1 MWARSTRVRKAIAAA
16 PPLRTIILL
25 MPLIRC
31 PRCSQPYDIP
41 PGIAVQLPSKV
52 ANCSCG
58 EWLYGDRSK
67 LLQRMSET
75 GNIEELDV
83 TAYRVDEIAPSAPR
97 FELDLGSEAPAGA
110 RHLRVIARSS
120 AGSIDAI
127 FAIEQHPLWIGRK
140 GCHIEF
146 DDSDLSLQHCAIEV
160 RGERLIV
167 RDADSHTGTFLDG
180 QEISEAEIGDGVHLL
195 RIGHALLSLEPV
207 ASGGTAVEPLRIAP
221 DELFDAPPQLA
232 RKLQRSAREDGPQR
246 LFLRGIEGPAA
257 GKEYDLDQPT
267 HTVGREG
274 SIRVPD
280 EYLSRKHFEIFR
292 DEEGNLRIRDLGS
305 RNGTFL
311 NTLPA
316 KNTKVGPGDEI
327 RAGMTLFKVEAR

>member
-1 MWARSTRVRKAIAAA
+1 
-16 PPLRTIILL
+16 

-31 PRCSQPYDIP
+31 PQCSEAYEIP
-41 PGIAVQLPSKV
+41 AAVAVRLPVTV

-58 EWLYGDRSK
+58 YWLCGDREK
-67 LLQRMSET
+67 LLHRLSES
-75 GNIEELDV
+75 GSIEELDLSP
-83 TAYRVDEIAPSAPR
+83 YRVASSAPAAPR
-97 FELDLGSEAPAGA
+97 LELDLGSAPAAAA
-110 RHLRVIARSS
+110 RNVRIVARGND
-120 AGSIDAI
+120 ASIDTVFTI
-127 FAIEQHPLWIGRK
+127 REHPLWIGKK

-146 DDSDLSLQHCAIEV
+146 DDPELSIQHCSIEV
-160 RGERLIV
+160 RGTTLVV

-180 QEISEAEIGDGVHLL
+180 QEISEAAIDEGVHLL
-195 RIGHALLSLEPV
+195 RVGRALLSIEPV
-207 ASGGTAVEPLRIAP
+207 ERAGRPVEPIKTERDDLLEVPALLTRRLQQQNAP
-221 DELFDAPPQLA
+221 DN
-232 RKLQRSAREDGPQR
+232 RVQR
-246 LFLRGIEGPAA
+246 LFLRGIEGPAT
-257 GKEYDLDQPT
+257 GREYDLDLAT

-316 KNTKVGPGDEI
+316 KNTKVRPGDEI
-327 RAGMTLFKVEAR
+327 RAGMTVFRVEAR